1 MDNDKQEFEEWLELN
16 HLRPERKQK
25 AVWLAI
31 WKASRVTMRVAPKPL
46 WKRIY
51 DRIFG
56 EG

>member
-51 DRIFG
+51 DHIFG